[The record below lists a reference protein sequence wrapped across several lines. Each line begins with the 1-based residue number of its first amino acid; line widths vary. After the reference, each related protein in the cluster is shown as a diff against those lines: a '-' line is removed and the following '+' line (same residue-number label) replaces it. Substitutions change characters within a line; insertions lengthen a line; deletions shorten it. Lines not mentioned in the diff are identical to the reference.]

1 MARVLCEQEYFA
13 GDGTRVVYQ
22 AQMDNRVFNRVSR
35 QKQRNR
41 HRVPSVVRWP
51 VQLPFFSPPK
61 CMQAPGSDC
70 TDLRKKPPVRPG
82 MDVKLT
88 KKTMCENVSTIPFSF
103 ECEQKN
109 PVIPVEKSDTPVA
122 GDVKKFINLAARR
135 WFRKLYVP
143 LARHRY
149 NQLYR
154 FIHIDM
160 DVDLA
165 PDTGF
170 DDYVVI
176 VNRPLTSAFQKL
188 SVR

>member
-1 MARVLCEQEYFA
+1 
-13 GDGTRVVYQ
+13 
-22 AQMDNRVFNRVSR
+22 
-35 QKQRNR
+35 
-41 HRVPSVVRWP
+41 
-51 VQLPFFSPPK
+51 
-61 CMQAPGSDC
+61 
-70 TDLRKKPPVRPG
+70 
-82 MDVKLT
+82 
-88 KKTMCENVSTIPFSF
+88 MCENVSTIPFSF

-109 PVIPVEKSDTPVA
+109 PVIPVEESDTLVA

-170 DDYVVI
+170 DDYVV
-176 VNRPLTSAFQKL
+176 VLHDDVSDAVLRLQKL
-188 SVR
+188 SVRTCKTQEHAP